1 MMTTSTS
8 TSTSGYHQPHHI
20 LKVSADSS
28 PILGPSL
35 RPGTRHVRSLS
46 NNIILSQVPKTVAES
61 KTSLQQQQTLRR
73 IGAQREITVPN
84 NNVPP
89 PRQKRS
95 LVPNILKKKKSPAPS
110 NATTTSSSSESST
123 KEPLHHDYL
132 RSPKLQKSLST
143 ATEVNKKNTQEKGR
157 REKNFFKGV
166 VYGGCLYRVA
176 LKKIY

>member
-1 MMTTSTS
+1 M
-8 TSTSGYHQPHHI
+8 
-20 LKVSADSS
+20 V
-28 PILGPSL
+28 
-35 RPGTRHVRSLS
+35 
-46 NNIILSQVPKTVAES
+46 LSQVPKIVAEN

-123 KEPLHHDYL
+123 TKEPLHQDYL

-143 ATEVNKKNTQEKGR
+143 ATEVNKKKYP
-157 REKNFFKGV
+157 REGEEGKKKLRGLFKGV
-166 VYGGCLYRVA
+166 VYTEWL
-176 LKKIY
+176 